1 MKQPILVLGSG
12 QLGLMMAEAGARL
25 GIVVDRMSP
34 EEDTLV
40 PGTSDLSR
48 PLDVDFCLER
58 YPVITAER
66 EHLPGNDV
74 IRRFLDAPAMTGQQA
89 MRVLPDRLSQ
99 KRFLDENGVTTAP
112 WRNFAEASDLDA
124 AIEELGPEVAVK
136 SRRGGYDGKG
146 LWMVSAETRGEVAH
160 LEGDAIIEHKMPFT
174 RELSL
179 VGARN
184 AAGHVVAY
192 PLTQNVHQDGI
203 LRLSVA
209 PAPAL
214 EGLQEKAE
222 RALRTILEALNY
234 TGVLAI
240 EFFQV
245 DGELYVNELAPRVH
259 NSGHWTQEGA
269 DISQFA
275 LHLRAVCGLPMERPV
290 VEGLSAMVNVLGHPF
305 DDHWLSLPGVLH
317 WYGKSPRPGRKLGH
331 INVTAPDRAEL
342 FDKLRDIY
350 GYLGEDQM
358 LAVVEDLSAG
368 R

>member
-1 MKQPILVLGSG
+1 MKQPVLVLGSG

-25 GIVVDRMSP
+25 GIPVDRMSP
-34 EEDTLV
+34 EQDTLV
-40 PGTSDLSR
+40 PGTSDLSW
-48 PLDVDFCLER
+48 PLEMDFCLER

-66 EHLPGNDV
+66 EHLPDSEV
-74 IRRFLDAPAMTGQQA
+74 IRRLLDAPAMTGREA

-99 KRFLDENGVTTAP
+99 KRFLDDNGVTTAP
-112 WRNFAEASDLDA
+112 WRNFAEAADLDR

-146 LWMVSAETRGEVAH
+146 LWMVSGETRDQAAH
-160 LEGDAIIEHKMPFT
+160 LEGDAIIEHRMPFT

-184 AAGHVVAY
+184 AEGRIVAY
-192 PLTQNVHQDGI
+192 PLTQNVHRDGI

-209 PAPAL
+209 PAPQL
-214 EGLQEKAE
+214 DGLQEKAE
-222 RALRTILEALNY
+222 QALKTILEALDY

-259 NSGHWTQEGA
+259 NSGHWSQEGA
-269 DISQFA
+269 DISQFE
-275 LHLRAVCGLPMERPV
+275 LHLRAICGLPMERPEV
-290 VEGLSAMVNVLGHPF
+290 DGLSAMVNVLGHPF

-331 INVTAPDRAEL
+331 INVTALDRDEL
-342 FDKLRDIY
+342 LGKLRDIY
-350 GYLGEDQM
+350 GYLREDEM
-358 LAVVEDLSAG
+358 LAVVEELAAG
-368 R
+368 H